1 MTLDISALFLN
12 GVGLTVLGYLAHRAL
27 AGLDAKIQGQDKK
40 LDQIIAGQVN
50 FVTRPEHHE
59 TVCRLHDKVDHLE
72 AEYADSRNRI
82 SVLESKVSSLPWA
95 KEGK

>member
-27 AGLDAKIQGQDKK
+27 AGLDSKIQGQDKK

-50 FVTRPEHHE
+50 FVTRPEHNE

-72 AEYADSRNRI
+72 AEHSDSRNRLC
-82 SVLESKVSSLPWA
+82 VLESKVFSSMRSEQ
-95 KEGK
+95 K